1 MVLER
6 SQIRGTYYMIPF
18 IWYSGKLQGPRIHQF
33 PAPPPKKK
41 NRSVIA
47 RGWAMGKGLSAK
59 GQHEGGFF
67 FGGGHMIGL
76 FCVSI
81 VVVVI

>member
-1 MVLER
+1 M
-6 SQIRGTYYMIPF
+6 TPF

-33 PAPPPKKK
+33 SSPPPKKK
-41 NRSVIA
+41 NNRSVIA
-47 RGWAMGKGLSAK
+47 RGWASGKGLSAK
-59 GQHEGGFF
+59 GRHKGGFF
-67 FGGGHMIGL
+67 FGRGHMIGL